1 MEGKTAIERL
11 RKTRAMSPAVSMVI
25 ITAST
30 IVMVLIA
37 SIYAYQVL
45 ERQRGA
51 SEFDAVKK
59 SFIAFDD
66 AVHDVALDKRGS
78 RSARFTVSYGVLK
91 LVPNALFLSINVDD
105 YPNVNYN
112 DTVGYVRYE
121 IPTDYVN
128 LGSGYKEYIL
138 GDNKTVV
145 TSITE
150 DLCCALIEQE
160 SESVHLTL
168 YYRVR
173 IMGPTTVQVNGS
185 TVNYVEILVVK
196 LTAARFSAFK
206 EADFDLT
213 AKNVGITTQSLGP
226 YAVDEDGS
234 VTVTVTLG
242 ETTSSVDIDLN
253 GEYVV
258 FNLVIA
264 RVSVSV

>member
-11 RKTRAMSPAVSMVI
+11 RKTMAMSPAVSMVI

-37 SIYAYQVL
+37 STYAYQVL

-66 AVHDVALDKRGS
+66 AVRDVALDKRGS
-78 RSARFTVSYGVLK
+78 RSARFTVSYGTLK

-105 YPNVNYN
+105 YPDVNYN
-112 DTVGYVRYE
+112 DAVGYVRYE

-128 LGSGYKEYIL
+128 PGSGYKEYIL

-173 IMGPTTVQVNGS
+173 IMGSTTVQVSGS

-196 LTAARFSAFK
+196 LTATRFSAFK
-206 EADFDLT
+206 EDFDLT
-213 AKNVGITTQSLGP
+213 AKNVGITTQSFGP

>member
-11 RKTRAMSPAVSMVI
+11 RKTMAMSPAVSMVI

-37 SIYAYQVL
+37 STYAYQVL

-66 AVHDVALDKRGS
+66 AVRDVALDKRGS
-78 RSARFTVSYGVLK
+78 RSARFTVSYGTLK

-105 YPNVNYN
+105 YPDVNYN
-112 DTVGYVRYE
+112 DAVGYVRYE

-128 LGSGYKEYIL
+128 PGSGYKEYIL

-173 IMGPTTVQVNGS
+173 IMGSTTVQVSGS

-196 LTAARFSAFK
+196 LTATRFSAFK
-206 EADFDLT
+206 EDFDLT
-213 AKNVGITTQSLGP
+213 AKNVGITTQSFGP

-264 RVSVSV
+264 QVSVGV

>member
-37 SIYAYQVL
+37 STYAYQVL

-66 AVHDVALDKRGS
+66 AVRDVALDKRGS
-78 RSARFTVSYGVLK
+78 RSARFTVSYGTLK

-105 YPNVNYN
+105 YPDVNYN
-112 DTVGYVRYE
+112 DAVGYVRYE

-160 SESVHLTL
+160 SELVHLTL
-168 YYRVR
+168 YYRIR
-173 IMGPTTVQVNGS
+173 IMGPTTVHVNGS

-206 EADFDLT
+206 EDFDLT
-213 AKNVGITTQSLGP
+213 AKNVGITTQSFGP

-253 GEYVV
+253 GEYVGV
-258 FNLVIA
+258 
-264 RVSVSV
+264 